1 MPSQAI
7 LVLGAGELGTAVIE
21 ALTSHP
27 QNTPRDS
34 NITILLR
41 PSTINTND
49 PIKKA
54 QNVHLSSLGVA
65 FEAGDIESSSVSD
78 LAMIF
83 KKYHTVISC
92 SGMYLPPGTQ
102 LKLTRAVLEAGV
114 RRYFPWQYGI
124 DYDIVGAGS
133 SQDLFDEQLEVRSL
147 LRAQSATDWVIVS
160 TGLFMSF
167 LFVPGFGPVDLENR
181 ALRGLGSWDTPVSVT
196 TPRDIGRMVA
206 ELVYDP
212 RGIAR
217 QVVYVAGDTV
227 TYGRVAELV
236 EARFGGQ
243 WKKEVWDMNLLRKK
257 LGEKPQDGMVKYQNV
272 FAAGKGVAWDKK
284 NTINGERGLD
294 MEDLETYLRQMNA

>member
-21 ALTSHP
+21 ALTSHL

-49 PIKKA
+49 HTKKA
-54 QNVHLSSLGVA
+54 QNAHLTSLGVE
-65 FEAGDIESSSVSD
+65 FEACDIEPSSVSD
-78 LAMIF
+78 LAKIF

-92 SGMYLPPGTQ
+92 SGMYLPSGTQ
-102 LKLTRAVLEAGV
+102 LRLTRAVLEAGV

-124 DYDIVGAGS
+124 DYDVVGAGS

-167 LFVPGFGPVDLENR
+167 LFAPGFGPVDLESR
-181 ALRGLGSWDTPVSVT
+181 VLRGLGSWDTPVSVT
-196 TPRDIGRMVA
+196 TPRDIGRIVA

-212 RGIAR
+212 RGVAR

-243 WKKEVWDMNLLRKK
+243 WKKEVWDMDLLRKK